1 MERDAPYSTPALSG
15 WMASDAYS
23 TAWLAMVPDLGEPS
37 RPAWP
42 QAVDFL
48 LHHQLPDGGWGAPHI
63 YYAHERTIS
72 TAAAIAA
79 LSAWPDPSGQAQCA
93 IQRGLRALRRYA
105 RDLAGEPHEP
115 VGFELLL
122 PRLRSMLLPQYE
134 AELPLR
140 EWEPVEH
147 ISRQKLALIERL
159 EVDPRQP
166 RAWWFSLEM
175 LPEAHLALLDDSILG
190 DDGSV
195 GTSTAATAA
204 YLRARRGAGLDSPR
218 AARYLENVLRLGNGS
233 APFCW
238 PAEVYERVWMADS
251 YRRGGFSPADPQ
263 VRQLVEAIRASWVL
277 GEPGLSSSDYFP
289 VNDGDDTLV
298 GFTVLTWAGVAP
310 PEDAALAFWN
320 NTHFLSYLDE
330 RSSSVSA
337 NIHGLTAL
345 RTQPGFPH
353 RDKAERLAAWL
364 LEHRHEDGSFDDKWH
379 YSPFYS
385 LSRAIPA
392 FAGWKDG
399 VARECAALIVE
410 RQRED
415 GGWGWFERS
424 TIEETAHCV
433 LGLVSAE
440 QHGLLADRTAL
451 ERAGRFLAATADQRP
466 VERFWIG
473 KTLFRPDNIVEA
485 TRHAA
490 MRALTR
496 LGVMPVY
503 THQPSPAD

>member
-1 MERDAPYSTPALSG
+1 MQRDTPFSTSARTG

-23 TAWLAMVPDLGEPS
+23 TAWLAMVPALRDHRS
-37 RPAWP
+37 PAWP
-42 QAVDFL
+42 QTIDFL
-48 LHHQLPDGGWGAPHI
+48 LRHQLPDGGWGAPHI

-79 LSAWPDPSGQAQCA
+79 LSAWPDPTGAAQHA
-93 IQRGLRALRRYA
+93 IRRGLRALHKYA
-105 RDLAGEPHEP
+105 RDLTNEPHEP

-122 PRLRSMLLPQYE
+122 PRLRAMLAARYG
-134 AELPLR
+134 AELPLH
-140 EWEPVEH
+140 EWEPIERL
-147 ISRQKLALIERL
+147 SRQKLALIERL
-159 EVDPRQP
+159 ELDPHQP

-190 DDGSV
+190 EDGSV

-204 YLRARRGAGLDSPR
+204 YLRARRLAGIDSPR
-218 AARYLENVLRLGNGS
+218 AERFLTEVLKVGEGA

-251 YRRGGFSPADPQ
+251 FRRGGFSPAEPL
-263 VRQLVEAIRASWVL
+263 VRALVKEIRASWVL
-277 GEPGLSSSDYFP
+277 GEPGLSSSDHFR

-298 GFTVLTWAGVAP
+298 GFTVLNWAGVAP
-310 PEDAALAFWN
+310 PEDAALNFWN
-320 NTHFLSYLDE
+320 HTHFLSYLDE
-330 RSSSVSA
+330 RSASVSA

-345 RTQPGFPH
+345 RSQPGFPH

-364 LEHRHEDGSFDDKWH
+364 LDHRHEDGSFDDKWH

-392 FAGWKDG
+392 FAGWKDD

-410 RQRED
+410 QQRED

-440 QHGLLADRTAL
+440 QHDLLFDRSAL
-451 ERAGRFLAATADQRP
+451 PRAGRFLAAHAHCRP

-473 KTLFRPDNIVEA
+473 KTLFRPDNIVQ
-485 TRHAA
+485 A
-490 MRALTR
+490 MRLAAQRALAH
-496 LGVMPVY
+496 LGVMPVSMGE
-503 THQPSPAD
+503 PSPAD